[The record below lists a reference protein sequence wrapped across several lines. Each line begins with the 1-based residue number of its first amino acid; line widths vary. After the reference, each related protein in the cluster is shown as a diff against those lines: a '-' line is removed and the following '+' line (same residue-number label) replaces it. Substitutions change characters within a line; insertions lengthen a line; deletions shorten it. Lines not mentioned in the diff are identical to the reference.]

1 MVVMVFELV
10 YGELG
15 VYTTS
20 LGTPRDD
27 M

>member
-20 LGTPRDD
+20 LGTPCDS